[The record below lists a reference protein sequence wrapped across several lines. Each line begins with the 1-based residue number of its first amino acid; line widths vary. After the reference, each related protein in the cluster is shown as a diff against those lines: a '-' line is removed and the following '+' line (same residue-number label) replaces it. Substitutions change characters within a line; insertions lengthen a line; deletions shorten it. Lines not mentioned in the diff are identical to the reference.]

1 MTDDEMQAAI
11 DAAVDKATKGLK
23 DKVSE
28 LHSVNKALKDEA
40 QAAKDAA
47 EQAEHDAA
55 EKSNSVEDVRRSY
68 DAKLKKLQ
76 DTIDTR
82 DKTLAT
88 MLIDNAIATKIGE
101 AGVFPHFAKAVTA
114 MLKADAV
121 VKNGEAMVGDVPLA
135 DYISGFLVSDEGK
148 HFVAAP
154 ANGGAGATGST
165 AKSSKFTKP
174 PETADEWDRF
184 MKASAANPAETNA
197 LADAWGRPDLK
208 SA

>member
-55 EKSNSVEDVRRSY
+55 EKSSSVEDVRRSY

-76 DTIDTR
+76 DTIDAR
-82 DKTLAT
+82 DKTLNT
-88 MLIDNAIATKIGE
+88 MLIDTAISTKLGE
-101 AGVFPHFAKAVTA
+101 AGVFPWASEAVSALMKAG
-114 MLKADAV
+114 AV
-121 VKNGEAMVGDVPLA
+121 VRDGQAMVGDVPLA
-135 DYISGFLVSDEGK
+135 DHIAAYLGSDAGK
-148 HFVAAP
+148 NYVAAP

-174 PETADEWDRF
+174 PETAEEWDRF
-184 MKASAANPAETNA
+184 MKLSASSPAETNA

>member
-1 MTDDEMQAAI
+1 MTEEEIQQAI
-11 DAAVDKATKGLK
+11 KAAVANETT
-23 DKVSE
+23 
-28 LHSVNKALKDEA
+28 ALKSKIEELRSEKKDLA
-40 QAAKDAA
+40 GQVQAAKEAA

-76 DTIDTR
+76 DTIDAR
-82 DKTLAT
+82 DKTLNT
-88 MLIDNAIATKIGE
+88 MLIDTAISTKLGE
-101 AGVFPHFAKAVTA
+101 AGVFPWASEAVSALMKAG
-114 MLKADAV
+114 AV
-121 VKNGEAMVGDVPLA
+121 VRDGQAMVGDVPLA
-135 DYISGFLVSDEGK
+135 DHIAAYLSSDAGK
-148 HFVAAP
+148 NYVAAP

-184 MKASAANPAETNA
+184 MKLSASSPAETNA

>member
-88 MLIDNAIATKIGE
+88 MLIDNAISTKLGE
-101 AGVFPHFAKAVTA
+101 AGVFPWASEAVSALMKAG
-114 MLKADAV
+114 AV
-121 VKNGEAMVGDVPLA
+121 VKDGQAMVGDVPLA
-135 DYISGFLVSDEGK
+135 DHIATYLGSDAGK
-148 HFVAAP
+148 NYVAAP

-165 AKSSKFTKP
+165 AKAVSHDFTRENFSSRM
-174 PETADEWDRF
+174 DEWAI
-184 MKASAANPAETNA
+184 MQKSNPDQAKEIA
-197 LADAWGRPDLK
+197 ISVGRSDLI
-208 SA
+208 

>member
-55 EKSNSVEDVRRSY
+55 EKSTNVEDVKRSY

-76 DTIDTR
+76 ADLDASTATV
-82 DKTLAT
+82 KT

-101 AGVFPHFAKAVTA
+101 AGVFPHFTRAVTA
-114 MLKADAV
+114 MLKADAI
-121 VKNGEAMVGDVPLA
+121 VKNGEAMVGDVPLS

-154 ANGGAGATGST
+154 QNGGAGATGST
-165 AKSSKFTKP
+165 AKSSEWSKAP
-174 PETADEWDRF
+174 ATAVEMTAW
-184 MKASAANPAETNA
+184 ANYATANPTSANS
-197 LADAWGRPDLK
+197 LADQWGMPHLK
-208 SA
+208 P

>member
-88 MLIDNAIATKIGE
+88 MLIDNAISTKLGE
-101 AGVFPHFAKAVTA
+101 AGVFPWASEAVRVR
-114 MLKADAV
+114 LE
-121 VKNGEAMVGDVPLA
+121 NQG
-135 DYISGFLVSDEGK
+135 
-148 HFVAAP
+148 
-154 ANGGAGATGST
+154 
-165 AKSSKFTKP
+165 
-174 PETADEWDRF
+174 
-184 MKASAANPAETNA
+184 
-197 LADAWGRPDLK
+197 
-208 SA
+208 

>member
-55 EKSNSVEDVRRSY
+55 EKSNSVDDVRRSY
-68 DAKLKKLQ
+68 DAKVKKLQ
-76 DTIDTR
+76 ADIDTR